1 MSYDPT
7 EIDIN
12 FDPLRQR
19 MSGVAYHGNTPFD
32 VPYISQISDNLWQGG
47 CEDGLVLPRNIKHIV
62 SLYPWQRYTI
72 NHEMDSELYFKMYDS
87 LDQAFDQVERI
98 ADWINLCRETGD
110 VLVHCQAGL
119 NRSSLLASVALIRAG
134 ETDGPGAVELV
145 RQQRSPACLCNSSFE
160 SFVREYKL

>member
-1 MSYDPT
+1 
-7 EIDIN
+7 
-12 FDPLRQR
+12 
-19 MSGVAYHGNTPFD
+19 
-32 VPYISQISDNLWQGG
+32 
-47 CEDGLVLPRNIKHIV
+47 
-62 SLYPWQRYTI
+62 
-72 NHEMDSELYFKMYDS
+72 MDSELYFKMYDS

-119 NRSSLLASVALIRAG
+119 NRSSLLASVALIRAD